1 MKYCLLIIIAA
12 LLGACSHIKPVPT
25 SEPTPVVIE
34 NPPVETAEP
43 EIKPVEKTFLEKL
56 TARYEDWRGTK
67 YRMGSLN
74 RKNGVDCSGFV
85 LLTFRDLFG
94 IELPRSTRE
103 QNLLGKE
110 IKKDQL
116 QTGDLVFFHT
126 GRTKH
131 VGIYMEN
138 NQFLHASTRAGVK
151 ISNLNEAYWKRN
163 YWKAKRL
170 DLNQL
175 AQTHP
180 VKEKSVGA
188 PRAAPRVCL
197 GAAIGAP
204 TI

>member
-1 MKYCLLIIIAA
+1 MKFCLILLIAV
-12 LLGACSHIKPVPT
+12 LLGACSHIKPAPT
-25 SEPTPVVIE
+25 EPTAVVIE
-34 NPPVETAEP
+34 NPPVETPAP
-43 EIKPVEKTFLEKL
+43 EVKPAEKTFLEKL
-56 TARYEDWRGTK
+56 TARYEEWRGTK

-103 QNLLGKE
+103 QNLLGQDV
-110 IKKDQL
+110 KKDQL

-138 NQFLHASTRAGVK
+138 NQFLHASTKAGVK
-151 ISNLNEAYWKRN
+151 ISNLNETYWKRN
-163 YWKAKRL
+163 FWKAKRL

-175 AQTHP
+175 AQTNP
-180 VKEKSVGA
+180 VKEKSVG
-188 PRAAPRVCL
+188 PLAAPGL
-197 GAAIGAP
+197 
-204 TI
+204 